1 MTEPELNEAEL
12 IGSPIDDV
20 PQKEPGDYCNARKSD
35 DGTFEGYC
43 GQQAGHRTEHQGEGR
58 CWLHGGNS
66 PRGEESPQ
74 FKHGLFSDYLSED
87 DRRELEVIEEH
98 GNLAN
103 LKSVIDYEFLR
114 LRRAVRNIEDDDEN
128 RSFWDAYN
136 EIINR
141 AADTGLGSDEIGSL
155 AELLGSQYSAFNER
169 IESLRRLV
177 KTYEELTEGRKVN
190 IDGDMSHTVAGEPG
204 GAPISIEWRESKA
217 ENDQPEEPTG
227 EPEEADNDGE

>member
-1 MTEPELNEAEL
+1 MTEPTEEEM
-12 IGSPIDDV
+12 IGMPIEEV
-20 PQKEPGDYCNARKSD
+20 PQREPGDNCNARKSSN
-35 DGTFEGYC
+35 GIFEGYC
-43 GQQAGHRTEHQGEGR
+43 GQNAGHRTEHQGSGR

-66 PRGEESPQ
+66 PRGEDSPQ

-87 DRRELEVIEEH
+87 DREELEAIEAQ

-103 LKSVIDYEFLR
+103 LQETINYEFLR

-141 AADTGLGSDEIGSL
+141 AADTGLGNEEISSL
-155 AELLGSQYSAFNER
+155 AELLDANYSAFNER
-169 IESLRRLV
+169 IESLRRLI
-177 KTYEELTEGRKVN
+177 KTYEELTGGRKVN

-204 GAPISIEWRESKA
+204 GAPIKIEWNESEA
-217 ENDQPEEPTG
+217 EKEES
-227 EPEEADNDGE
+227 ENE